1 MADNSD
7 PPDEDENLEVRVIK
21 EEQNDEVGSGKLLT
35 FQKADSWRDFSGSR

>member
-21 EEQNDEVGSGKLLT
+21 EEQNDEVELGKLLI